1 MHQEIQVEQVGQE
14 QMLVVV
20 FQEHQIQEFTLEAVV
35 EQVFVDQIHL
45 VRQEVVEQ
53 VVEVVVMLEQLELQ
67 TPVVVAVVEDYK
79 VQQEHTLLEQQV
91 ALV

>member
-67 TPVVVAVVEDYK
+67 TPVVAAVVEDYK

>member
-1 MHQEIQVEQVGQE
+1 MHQEIQVEQVDQE

-67 TPVVVAVVEDYK
+67 TPVAVAVVEDYK